1 MFSMNPEDM
10 KKAFTPEG
18 FVTAMEKAQS
28 EYFGAVE
35 KGLET
40 QRKAAVEAMDAFKKV
55 FPTK

>member
-1 MFSMNPEDM
+1 MNPEDM

-18 FVTAMEKAQS
+18 FVAAMEKAQS